1 MTKNVLRK
9 LYCFY
14 EISYKKQRSEMCKT
28 KSKNI
33 IKRKKEYKL
42 CKNLFEQKLQN

>member
-33 IKRKKEYKL
+33 IKEYKL
-42 CKNLFEQKLQN
+42 CRNLFEQKLQN